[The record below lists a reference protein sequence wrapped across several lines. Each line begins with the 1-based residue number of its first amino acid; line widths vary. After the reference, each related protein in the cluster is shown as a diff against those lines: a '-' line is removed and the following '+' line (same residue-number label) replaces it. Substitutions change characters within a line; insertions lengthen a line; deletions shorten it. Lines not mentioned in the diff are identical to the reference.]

1 MTACVYL
8 IGFPHAGSLVLTV
21 VITVSMAIVS
31 LTLGLLVSGLAHTPF
46 QVVQLMIGFVAQ
58 CLDLSV

>member
-1 MTACVYL
+1 M
-8 IGFPHAGSLVLTV
+8 LTV